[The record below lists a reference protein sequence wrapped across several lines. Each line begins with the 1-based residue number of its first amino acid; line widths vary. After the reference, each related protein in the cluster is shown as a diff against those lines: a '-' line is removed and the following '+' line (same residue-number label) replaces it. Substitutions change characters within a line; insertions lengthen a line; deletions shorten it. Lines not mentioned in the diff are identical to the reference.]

1 MHQIKDLKY
10 SIGERKLLDGVSWAV
25 QPGKRVALIGPN
37 GAGKTTLFRIVTGE
51 IEAHSGNTLKPKG
64 FRIGYLPQEEIVV
77 SGDTVLQT
85 VLDGQK
91 EILKLE
97 KKIEELHT
105 ALDCSSPEN
114 EKLLD
119 QLGSAEQRFE
129 ALGGYRLETE
139 SKTILSGLGFSE
151 KDFSNHLSNLSGG
164 WRMRAYL
171 ARLLIQKPDMLL
183 LDEPTNHLD
192 LPALEWLEQ
201 YLLQYSGS
209 VVVVS
214 HDRFFIDRLV
224 RGIYELDRGQMV
236 FYSGNYHA
244 YEKQKR
250 QREELLRKKWEELRE
265 EKKRQERFIERFRYK
280 NTKASQV
287 QSRIKHLEKMESF
300 EIPPPPRHLDFNI
313 AVEIHSYK
321 DVLKITDMFFR
332 YTETDTETETEEEWV
347 LEDLNFHVSRGE
359 KVALVGV
366 NGAGK
371 TTLTKLITGQALPQ
385 KGRADLGKRVQIG
398 YYAQHRISDLDLES
412 TVYDEVLKTAA
423 DKHIPRIREVL
434 GVFLMSGDDVTKK
447 IKVLSGGEKA
457 RVSLAKILLS
467 PVNFLIMDEP
477 TNHLD
482 MLSVEALESALDKY
496 KGTLLMI
503 SHDRYFLDKLV
514 HRVAEVKDRHIE
526 EYTGNY
532 SYYLEKRNMKAET
545 HSQTTGITRSMTSHK
560 TKEQKRAEAES
571 RQAVSKRRN
580 LLQKEVDSLELKINI
595 LEANK
600 IKMEQRLSEPETYKD
615 SSSSVT
621 LQKDYGTVKKELEKL
636 YKNWESAR
644 LELEDLLNQLP

>member
-1 MHQIKDLKY
+1 MYQIKNLNY
-10 SIGERKLLDGVSWAV
+10 SIGERKLLNGVSWAV
-25 QPGKRVALIGPN
+25 QPGQRVALIGPN
-37 GAGKTTLFRIVTGE
+37 GAGKTTLFRIITGE
-51 IEAHSGNTLKPKG
+51 IEAHSGTALKPKG

-77 SGDTVLQT
+77 LGDTVLQT

-91 EILKLE
+91 EISLLE
-97 KKIEELHT
+97 KKIGELHS
-105 ALDCSSPEN
+105 ALDNSSLKE

-119 QLGSAEQRFE
+119 QLGIAEHRFE
-129 ALGGYRLETE
+129 ALGGYHLETE
-139 SKTILSGLGFSE
+139 AKTVLSGLGFSE
-151 KDFSNHLSNLSGG
+151 KDFSQDLSALSGG

-171 ARLLIQKPDMLL
+171 ARLLIQNPDMLL

-201 YLLQYSGS
+201 YLLQFSGS
-209 VVVVS
+209 VVAVS

-224 RGIYELDRGQMV
+224 RGIYELDRGHLV
-236 FYSGNYHA
+236 YYSGNYHA
-244 YEKQKR
+244 YEKQKK

-287 QSRIKHLEKMESF
+287 QSRIKHLEKMESI
-300 EIPPPPRHLDFNI
+300 EVPPPPRQLDFNI
-313 AVEIHSYK
+313 AVETHSYK
-321 DVLKITDMFFR
+321 DVVKITDVFFR
-332 YTETDTETETEEEWV
+332 YTEEEWV
-347 LEDLNFHVSRGE
+347 LEDLNFFVSRGE

-366 NGAGK
+366 NGTGK
-371 TTLTKLITGQALPQ
+371 TTLTKLITGQILPQ
-385 KGRADLGKRVQIG
+385 KGRVDLGKRTQVG

-482 MLSVEALESALDKY
+482 MPSVEALESALDKY

-514 HRVAEVKDRHIE
+514 HRVAEVKDRHLE
-526 EYTGNY
+526 EYSGNY
-532 SYYLEKRNMKAET
+532 SYYLEKRNIDPANNAET
-545 HSQTTGITRSMTSHK
+545 VDLPPLKTASHK
-560 TKEQKRAEAES
+560 TKEQKRAEAEA

-580 LLQKEVDSLELKINI
+580 VLQKEADFLEQKINT
-595 LEANK
+595 LEAEK
-600 IKMEQRLSEPETYKD
+600 IEMEQKLARPETYKD
-615 SSSSVT
+615 SSSSVA
-621 LQKDYGTVKKELEKL
+621 LQKNYASVKKDLEK
-636 YKNWESAR
+636 YYSDWESTR
-644 LELEDLLNQLP
+644 LELENLLNRLP

>member
-1 MHQIKDLKY
+1 MHQIKDLNY
-10 SIGERKLLDGVSWAV
+10 SIGERKLLDGVNWAV
-25 QPGKRVALIGPN
+25 QPGQRVALIGPN
-37 GAGKTTLFRIVTGE
+37 GAGKTTLFRIVTEE
-51 IEAHSGNTLKPKG
+51 IEAHSGTILKPKS
-64 FRIGYLPQEEIVV
+64 FHIAYLPQEEIVV
-77 SGDTVLQT
+77 YGDTVLQT

-91 EILKLE
+91 EISNLE
-97 KKIEELHT
+97 KRIKELH
-105 ALDCSSPEN
+105 AVLDSSLV
-114 EKLLD
+114 EKEKFLD
-119 QLGSAEQRFE
+119 QLGTAEHRFE
-129 ALGGYRLETE
+129 ALGGYRLETDA
-139 SKTILSGLGFSE
+139 KTVLSGLGFME
-151 KDFSNHLSNLSGG
+151 KDFTQHLSNLSGG

-201 YLLQYSGS
+201 YLLVFSGS

-224 RGIYELDRGQMV
+224 RGIYELDRGELV
-236 FYSGNYHA
+236 FYSGNYHDF
-244 YEKQKR
+244 EKQKR

-287 QSRIKHLEKMESF
+287 QSRIKHLEKMESI
-300 EIPPPPRHLDFNI
+300 EVPPPRRQLDFGI

-321 DVLKITDMFFR
+321 DVLKIEDMFFR
-332 YTETDTETETEEEWV
+332 YEKEWV
-347 LEDLNFHVSRGE
+347 LEGLNFHVSRGE

-371 TTLTKLITGQALPQ
+371 TTLTKLITGQISPQ
-385 KGRADLGKRVQIG
+385 KGRVDLGKRTQIG
-398 YYAQHRISDLDLES
+398 YYAQHRISDLNLES

-434 GVFLMSGDDVTKK
+434 GVFLMSGEDVTKK

-482 MLSVEALESALDKY
+482 MPSVEALESALYKY

-514 HRVAEVKDRHIE
+514 HRVAEVKGKKLE

-532 SYYLEKRNMKAET
+532 SYYLEKRNIESESLIQAKNI
-545 HSQTTGITRSMTSHK
+545 TTPKLVSRK
-560 TKEQKRAEAES
+560 TKEQKRAEAEA

-580 LLQKEVDSLELKINI
+580 RLQIEIDSLEFKINT
-595 LEANK
+595 LEAK
-600 IKMEQRLSEPETYKD
+600 KVEMEQSLAKPETYKD
-615 SSSSVT
+615 SSSSVA
-621 LQKDYGTVKKELEKL
+621 LQKDYASVKKELEKS
-636 YKNWESAR
+636 YKNWESFK
-644 LELEDLLNQLP
+644 LELENLLDQLP

>member
-1 MHQIKDLKY
+1 MHQIKDLSY
-10 SIGERKLLDGVSWAV
+10 SIGERKLLDRVSWAV
-25 QPGKRVALIGPN
+25 QPGQRVALIGPN

-51 IEAHSGNTLKPKG
+51 IEAHSGTTLKSRG

-77 SGDTVLQT
+77 RGETMLQT

-91 EILKLE
+91 EISSLE
-97 KKIEELHT
+97 KKIVELHS
-105 ALDCSSPEN
+105 ALGDSSKEN
-114 EKLLD
+114 DKLLD
-119 QLGSAEQRFE
+119 QLGTAEHRFE
-129 ALGGYRLETE
+129 ALGGYRVETE
-139 SKTILSGLGFSE
+139 AKTVLSGLGFSE
-151 KDFSNHLSNLSGG
+151 KDFSSPLSNFSGG
-164 WRMRAYL
+164 WKMRAYL

-201 YLLQYSGS
+201 FLLQFSGG

-224 RGIYELDRGQMV
+224 RGIYELDRGQLV
-236 FYSGNYHA
+236 YYSGNYHG

-265 EKKRQERFIERFRYK
+265 EKKRQERFIERFRSK

-287 QSRIKHLEKMESF
+287 QSRIKHLEKMETI
-300 EIPPPPRHLDFNI
+300 EILPPPRQMDFNI
-313 AVEIHSYK
+313 AVEIHSYN
-321 DVLKITDMFFR
+321 DVLKIEDMFFR
-332 YTETDTETETEEEWV
+332 YKEEWV
-347 LEDLNFHVSRGE
+347 LEGLNFHVSRGE

-371 TTLTKLITGQALPQ
+371 TTLTKLITGQIFPQ
-385 KGRADLGKRVQIG
+385 KGCVDLGKRTQIG

-482 MLSVEALESALDKY
+482 MPSVEALESALDKY

-514 HRVAEVKDRHIE
+514 HRVVEVKDRHLE

-532 SYYLEKRNMKAET
+532 SYYLEKRNIDSENRTQAKE
-545 HSQTTGITRSMTSHK
+545 SPSRQISGRK
-560 TKEQKRAEAES
+560 TKDQKRAEAES
-571 RQAVSKRRN
+571 RQAVSKKRN
-580 LLQKEVDSLELKINI
+580 RLQKEVDSLERKINT
-595 LEANK
+595 LEAKK
-600 IKMEQRLSEPETYKD
+600 IEMEKSLVKPETYKD
-615 SSSSVT
+615 SSSSVA
-621 LQKDYGTVKKELEKL
+621 LQKDYASVKKELEKS
-636 YKNWESAR
+636 YKNWESFK
-644 LELEDLLNQLP
+644 LELEDLLNQL

>member
-1 MHQIKDLKY
+1 MHQIKDLSY
-10 SIGERKLLDGVSWAV
+10 SIGERKLLDRVSWAV
-25 QPGKRVALIGPN
+25 QPGQRVALIGPN

-51 IEAHSGNTLKPKG
+51 IEAHSGTTLKPKG

-77 SGDTVLQT
+77 QGETMLQT

-91 EILKLE
+91 EISSLE
-97 KKIEELHT
+97 KKIEELHS
-105 ALDCSSPEN
+105 ALGNSAKEN
-114 EKLLD
+114 DKLLD
-119 QLGSAEQRFE
+119 QLGTAEHRFE
-129 ALGGYRLETE
+129 ALGGYRVETE
-139 SKTILSGLGFSE
+139 AKTVLSGLGFSE
-151 KDFSNHLSNLSGG
+151 KDFSSPLSNFSGG
-164 WRMRAYL
+164 WKMRAYL

-201 YLLQYSGS
+201 FLLQFSGG

-224 RGIYELDRGQMV
+224 RGIYELDRGQLV
-236 FYSGNYHA
+236 YYSGNYHD

-287 QSRIKHLEKMESF
+287 QSRIKHLEKMESI
-300 EIPPPPRHLDFNI
+300 EIQPPPRQMDFNI
-313 AVEIHSYK
+313 AVEIHSYN
-321 DVLKITDMFFR
+321 DVLKIEDMFFR
-332 YTETDTETETEEEWV
+332 YKEEWV
-347 LEDLNFHVSRGE
+347 LEGLNFHVSRGE

-371 TTLTKLITGQALPQ
+371 TTLTKLITGQIFPQ
-385 KGRADLGKRVQIG
+385 KGCVDLGKRTQIG

-482 MLSVEALESALDKY
+482 MPSVEALESALDKY

-514 HRVAEVKDRHIE
+514 HRVAEVKDRQLE

-532 SYYLEKRNMKAET
+532 SYYLEKRNIESENRTQAKET
-545 HSQTTGITRSMTSHK
+545 LPQKISGRK
-560 TKEQKRAEAES
+560 TKDQKRAEAES
-571 RQAVSKRRN
+571 RQAVSKKRN
-580 LLQKEVDSLELKINI
+580 RLQREVDSLERKINT
-595 LEANK
+595 LEAKKNE
-600 IKMEQRLSEPETYKD
+600 MEKSLAKPETYKD
-615 SSSSVT
+615 SSSSVA
-621 LQKDYGTVKKELEKL
+621 LQKGYVSVKKELEKS
-636 YKNWESAR
+636 YKNWESFK
-644 LELEDLLNQLP
+644 LELEDLLDQL

>member
-1 MHQIKDLKY
+1 MHQIKDLNY
-10 SIGERKLLDGVSWAV
+10 SIGERKLLNGVSWAV
-25 QPGKRVALIGPN
+25 QPGQRVALIGPN

-51 IEAHSGNTLKPKG
+51 IEAHSGTTLKPKG

-77 SGDTVLQT
+77 LGDTVLQT

-91 EILKLE
+91 EILNLE
-97 KKIEELHT
+97 KKIKELHT
-105 ALDCSSPEN
+105 ALDSSSQEN
-114 EKLLD
+114 GKLLE
-119 QLGSAEQRFE
+119 QLGTAEHRFE

-151 KDFSNHLSNLSGG
+151 KDFSNRLSNLSGG

-192 LPALEWLEQ
+192 LPALEWLEL

-224 RGIYELDRGQMV
+224 RGIYELDRGQMI

-244 YEKQKR
+244 YEKQKK

-287 QSRIKHLEKMESF
+287 QSRIKHLEKMESI
-300 EIPPPPRHLDFNI
+300 EIPPLPRQLDFNI
-313 AVEIHSYK
+313 SVEMHSYK
-321 DVLKITDMFFR
+321 DVVKITDMFFR
-332 YTETDTETETEEEWV
+332 YTQGEEEWV

-371 TTLTKLITGQALPQ
+371 TTLTKLITGQVFPQ
-385 KGRADLGKRVQIG
+385 KGRVDLGKRTQIG

-482 MLSVEALESALDKY
+482 MPSVEALESALDKY

-514 HRVAEVKDRHIE
+514 HRVAEVKDRHLE

-532 SYYLEKRNMKAET
+532 SYYLEKRNMEPESN
-545 HSQTTGITRSMTSHK
+545 SQTTDITTPKTMSRK

-580 LLQKEVDSLELKINI
+580 LLQKEVDSLELKINT
-595 LEANK
+595 LETKK
-600 IKMEQRLSEPETYKD
+600 IEIEKCLSEPETYKD
-615 SSSSVT
+615 SSSSVAIQMEYV
-621 LQKDYGTVKKELEKL
+621 LVKKELEKF
-636 YKNWESAR
+636 YENWESAR

>member
-1 MHQIKDLKY
+1 MHQIKDLSY
-10 SIGERKLLDGVSWAV
+10 SIGERKLLDRVSWAV
-25 QPGKRVALIGPN
+25 QPGQRVALIGPN

-51 IEAHSGNTLKPKG
+51 IEAHSGTTLKPRG

-77 SGDTVLQT
+77 RGETMLQT

-91 EILKLE
+91 EISSLE
-97 KKIEELHT
+97 KKIEELHS
-105 ALDCSSPEN
+105 ALGDSSKEN
-114 EKLLD
+114 DKLLD
-119 QLGSAEQRFE
+119 QLGTAEHRYE
-129 ALGGYRLETE
+129 ALGGYRVETE
-139 SKTILSGLGFSE
+139 AKTVLSGLGFSE
-151 KDFSNHLSNLSGG
+151 KDFSSPLSNFSGG
-164 WRMRAYL
+164 WKMRAYL

-201 YLLQYSGS
+201 FLLQFSGG

-224 RGIYELDRGQMV
+224 RGIYELDRGQLV
-236 FYSGNYHA
+236 YYSGNYHD

-250 QREELLRKKWEELRE
+250 QREEILRKKWEELRE
-265 EKKRQERFIERFRYK
+265 EKKRQERFIERFRSK

-287 QSRIKHLEKMESF
+287 QSRIKHLEKMESI
-300 EIPPPPRHLDFNI
+300 EILPPQRQMDFNI
-313 AVEIHSYK
+313 AVEIHSYN
-321 DVLKITDMFFR
+321 DVLKIEDMFFR
-332 YTETDTETETEEEWV
+332 YKEEWV
-347 LEDLNFHVSRGE
+347 LEGLNFHVSRGE

-371 TTLTKLITGQALPQ
+371 TTLTKLITGQIFPQ
-385 KGRADLGKRVQIG
+385 KGCVDLGKRTQIG

-482 MLSVEALESALDKY
+482 MPSVEALESALDKY

-514 HRVAEVKDRHIE
+514 HRVAEVKDKHLE

-532 SYYLEKRNMKAET
+532 SYYLEKRNIESENRTQAKE
-545 HSQTTGITRSMTSHK
+545 SPSRQISGRK
-560 TKEQKRAEAES
+560 TKDQKKAEAES
-571 RQAVSKRRN
+571 RQAVSKKRN
-580 LLQKEVDSLELKINI
+580 RLQREVDSLERKINT
-595 LEANK
+595 LEAKK
-600 IKMEQRLSEPETYKD
+600 IEMEKSLVKPETYKD
-615 SSSSVT
+615 SSYSVA
-621 LQKDYGTVKKELEKL
+621 LQKDYASVKKELEKS
-636 YKNWESAR
+636 YKNWESFK
-644 LELEDLLNQLP
+644 LELEDLLNQL

>member
-1 MHQIKDLKY
+1 LLEYIAMHQIKDLNY
-10 SIGERKLLDGVSWAV
+10 SIGERKLLDGVSWSV
-25 QPGKRVALIGPN
+25 HSGQRVALIGPN

-51 IEAHSGNTLKPKG
+51 IEAHSGKMLKPKG

-77 SGDTVLQT
+77 SGETVLQT
-85 VLDGQK
+85 VLEGQK
-91 EILKLE
+91 EILNLE
-97 KKIEELHT
+97 KKIRELHT
-105 ALDCSSPEN
+105 ALDSSSL
-114 EKLLD
+114 EKDKFLE
-119 QLGSAEQRFE
+119 QLGTAEHRFE

-139 SKTILSGLGFSE
+139 AKTILSGLGFSE
-151 KDFSNHLSNLSGG
+151 KDFSNHISNLSGG

-201 YLLQYSGS
+201 YLLQFSGS

-214 HDRFFIDRLV
+214 HDRFFIDQLV
-224 RGIYELDRGQMV
+224 RGIYELDRGKLV
-236 FYSGNYHA
+236 YYSGNYHN

-287 QSRIKHLEKMESF
+287 QSRIKHLEKMESI

-313 AVEIHSYK
+313 AVETHSYK
-321 DVLKITDMFFR
+321 DVLKVSGMFFR
-332 YTETDTETETEEEWV
+332 YKEEWV
-347 LEDLNFHVSRGE
+347 LEDLNFHISRGE

-371 TTLTKLITGQALPQ
+371 TTLTKLITGQVLPQ
-385 KGRADLGKRVQIG
+385 KGRVDLGKRTQIG

-423 DKHIPRIREVL
+423 DKHIPHIREVL

-482 MLSVEALESALDKY
+482 MPSVEALESALDKY

-514 HRVAEVKDRHIE
+514 HRVAEVKEKNLE

-532 SYYLEKRNMKAET
+532 SYYLEKRNGET
-545 HSQTTGITRSMTSHK
+545 EVKKRTENIVIPKVPSRK
-560 TKEQKRAEAES
+560 TKEQKRTEAES

-580 LLQKEVDSLELKINI
+580 QLQKNVDSLELKINS
-595 LEANK
+595 LEAGK
-600 IKMEQRLSEPETYKD
+600 IEMEQKLAKPETYKN
-615 SSSSVT
+615 SALAVT
-621 LQKDYGTVKKELEKL
+621 LQKDYASAKKELEKL
-636 YKNWESAR
+636 YENWESAR
-644 LELEDLLNQLP
+644 HELENLLNQLP

>member
-1 MHQIKDLKY
+1 MHQIKNLNY

-25 QPGKRVALIGPN
+25 QPGQRVALIGPN
-37 GAGKTTLFRIVTGE
+37 GAGKTTLFRIITDE
-51 IEAHSGNTLKPKG
+51 IEAHSGTMLKPKG

-77 SGDTVLQT
+77 QGDILLQT
-85 VLDGQK
+85 VLEGQK
-91 EILKLE
+91 EILNLE
-97 KKIEELHT
+97 KKIKELHA
-105 ALDCSSPEN
+105 ALNSSSL
-114 EKLLD
+114 EKEILLD
-119 QLGSAEQRFE
+119 QLGTAEHRFE

-139 SKTILSGLGFSE
+139 AKTVLSGLGFSE
-151 KDFSNHLSNLSGG
+151 EDFSSLLSNLSGG

-201 YLLQYSGS
+201 YLLQFSGS

-224 RGIYELDRGQMV
+224 RGIYELDRGQLV

-287 QSRIKHLEKMESF
+287 QSRIKHLEKMESI
-300 EIPPPPRHLDFNI
+300 EIPPPPRRLDFNI

-321 DVLKITDMFFR
+321 DVLKIEDMFFR
-332 YTETDTETETEEEWV
+332 YEKDWV
-347 LEDLNFHVSRGE
+347 LEGLDFHVSRGE

-371 TTLTKLITGQALPQ
+371 TTLTKLITGQIFPQ
-385 KGRADLGKRVQIG
+385 KGRVDLGKRTQIG
-398 YYAQHRISDLDLES
+398 YYAQHRIADLDLES

-423 DKHIPRIREVL
+423 DKHILRIREVL

-482 MLSVEALESALDKY
+482 MPSVEALESALDKY

-514 HRVAEVKDRHIE
+514 HRVAEVKDRHLE

-532 SYYLEKRNMKAET
+532 SYYLEKRNIKSERKM
-545 HSQTTGITRSMTSHK
+545 QTENIAIPKIVSRK
-560 TKEQKRAEAES
+560 TKEQKRTEAES

-580 LLQKEVDSLELKINI
+580 RLQKEVDSLELKINT
-595 LEANK
+595 LEAKK
-600 IKMEQRLSEPETYKD
+600 IEMEQSLAKPETYKD
-615 SSSSVT
+615 SASSVA
-621 LQKDYGTVKKELEKL
+621 LQKEYASIKKELKKL
-636 YKNWESAR
+636 YENWESAR
-644 LELEDLLNQLP
+644 LELEDLLDQLP

>member
-1 MHQIKDLKY
+1 MFQIKDLNY
-10 SIGERKLLDGVSWAV
+10 SIGERKLLNEVSWAV
-25 QPGKRVALIGPN
+25 KPGQRVALIGPN
-37 GAGKTTLFRIVTGE
+37 GAGKTTLFRIITGE
-51 IEAHSGNTLKPKG
+51 IEAHSGTMLKPKG
-64 FRIGYLPQEEIVV
+64 FCIGYLPQEEIVV
-77 SGDTVLQT
+77 IGDTVLRT
-85 VLDGQK
+85 VLEGQK

-97 KKIEELHT
+97 KKIDELHI
-105 ALDCSSPEN
+105 ALDSSLPEK

-119 QLGSAEQRFE
+119 QLGTAEHRFE

-139 SKTILSGLGFSE
+139 AKTILSGLGFSE
-151 KDFSNHLSNLSGG
+151 KDFSSQISNLSGG

-201 YLLQYSGS
+201 YLLQFSGS
-209 VVVVS
+209 VVIVS
-214 HDRFFIDRLV
+214 HDRFFIDQLV
-224 RGIYELDRGQMV
+224 RGIYELDRGRLV
-236 FYSGNYHA
+236 YYSGNYHA
-244 YEKQKR
+244 YEKQKK

-265 EKKRQERFIERFRYK
+265 ERKRQERFIERFRYK

-287 QSRIKHLEKMESF
+287 QSRIKHLEKLESV
-300 EIPPPPRHLDFNI
+300 EVLPLPRRLDFNI
-313 AVEIHSYK
+313 SVEIHSYK
-321 DVLKITDMFFR
+321 DVLRITDMYFQ
-332 YTETDTETETEEEWV
+332 YTKGEENWV
-347 LEDLNFHVSRGE
+347 LEDLNFFVSRGE
-359 KVALVGV
+359 RVALVGV

-371 TTLTKLITGQALPQ
+371 TTLTKLITGQILPQ
-385 KGRADLGKRVQIG
+385 KGCVELGKRAQIG

-412 TVYDEVLKTAA
+412 TVYEEVLKTAA

-434 GVFLMSGDDVTKK
+434 GVFLMSGDDVKKK

-482 MLSVEALESALDKY
+482 MSSVEALESALDKY

-514 HRVAEVKDRHIE
+514 HRVAEVKDGHLE
-526 EYTGNY
+526 EFTGNY
-532 SYYLEKRNMKAET
+532 SDYLEKRNSVSEDKK
-545 HSQTTGITRSMTSHK
+545 QTKNITVPKTVSRK

-580 LLQKEVDSLELKINI
+580 LLQKEVDSLEQKIYT
-595 LEANK
+595 LETDK
-600 IKMEQRLSEPETYKD
+600 VKMEKLLSKPETYKD
-615 SSSSVT
+615 SSSLVK
-621 LQKDYGTVKKELEKL
+621 LQKDYAFVKKELEKF
-636 YKNWESAR
+636 YKNWESTR
-644 LELEDLLNQLP
+644 LKLEDLLNQLP

>member
-1 MHQIKDLKY
+1 MFQIKDLNY
-10 SIGERKLLDGVSWAV
+10 SIGERKILDGISWTV
-25 QPGKRVALIGPN
+25 QPGQRVALIGPN
-37 GAGKTTLFRIVTGE
+37 GAGKTTLFRIVTEE
-51 IEAHSGNTLKPKG
+51 IEAHSGTILKPKS
-64 FRIGYLPQEEIVV
+64 FHIAYLPQEEIVV
-77 SGDTVLQT
+77 YGDTVLQT

-91 EILKLE
+91 EISNLE
-97 KKIEELHT
+97 KRIKELH
-105 ALDCSSPEN
+105 AVLDSSLV
-114 EKLLD
+114 EKEKFLD
-119 QLGSAEQRFE
+119 QLGTAEHRFE
-129 ALGGYRLETE
+129 ALGGYRLETDA
-139 SKTILSGLGFSE
+139 KTVLSGLGFME
-151 KDFSNHLSNLSGG
+151 KDFTQHLSNLSGG

-201 YLLQYSGS
+201 YLLVFSGS

-236 FYSGNYHA
+236 FYSGNYHS

-280 NTKASQV
+280 NIKASQV
-287 QSRIKHLEKMESF
+287 QSRIKHLEKMESI
-300 EIPPPPRHLDFNI
+300 EVPPPRRQLDFGI

-321 DVLKITDMFFR
+321 DVLKIEDMFFR
-332 YTETDTETETEEEWV
+332 YTEEWV
-347 LEDLNFHVSRGE
+347 LEGLNFHVSRGE

-371 TTLTKLITGQALPQ
+371 TTLTKLITGQISPQ
-385 KGRADLGKRVQIG
+385 KGRVDLGKRTQIG
-398 YYAQHRISDLDLES
+398 YYTQHRISDLNLES

-482 MLSVEALESALDKY
+482 MPSVEALESALYKY

-514 HRVAEVKDRHIE
+514 HRVAEVKGKKLK

-532 SYYLEKRNMKAET
+532 SYYLEKRNIESESLIQAKNI
-545 HSQTTGITRSMTSHK
+545 TTPKLVSRK
-560 TKEQKRAEAES
+560 TKEQKRVEAEA

-580 LLQKEVDSLELKINI
+580 RLQIEIDSLEFKINT
-595 LEANK
+595 LEAK
-600 IKMEQRLSEPETYKD
+600 KVEMEQSLAKPETYKD
-615 SSSSVT
+615 SSSSVA
-621 LQKDYGTVKKELEKL
+621 LQKDYASVKKELEKS
-636 YKNWESAR
+636 YKNWESFK
-644 LELEDLLNQLP
+644 LELENLLDQLP

>member
-1 MHQIKDLKY
+1 MHQIKDLNY
-10 SIGERKLLDGVSWAV
+10 SVGERKLLDGVSWAV
-25 QPGKRVALIGPN
+25 HPGQSVALIGPN
-37 GAGKTTLFRIVTGE
+37 GAGKTTLFRIITGE
-51 IEAHSGNTLKPKG
+51 IEAHSGTILKPKG

-77 SGDTVLQT
+77 HGDTVLQT

-91 EILKLE
+91 EISNLE
-97 KKIEELHT
+97 KKIKELHA
-105 ALDCSSPEN
+105 ALDSSSVEK

-119 QLGSAEQRFE
+119 QLGTAEHRFE

-139 SKTILSGLGFSE
+139 AKTVLSGLGFSE

-201 YLLQYSGS
+201 YLLLFSGG

-224 RGIYELDRGQMV
+224 RGIYELDRGRLV

-287 QSRIKHLEKMESF
+287 QSRIKHLEKMESV
-300 EIPPPPRHLDFNI
+300 EIPSPLRRLDFNI
-313 AVEIHSYK
+313 AVEIHSYN
-321 DVLKITDMFFR
+321 DVLKIEDMFFR
-332 YTETDTETETEEEWV
+332 YTEEEWV
-347 LEDLNFHVSRGE
+347 LEGLNFHVSRGE

-371 TTLTKLITGQALPQ
+371 TTLTKLITGQILPQ
-385 KGRADLGKRVQIG
+385 KGRVVLGKRTQIG
-398 YYAQHRISDLDLES
+398 YYAQHRISALDLES

-482 MLSVEALESALDKY
+482 MPSVEALESALAKY

-514 HRVAEVKDRHIE
+514 HRVAEVKGRYLE

-532 SYYLEKRNMKAET
+532 SYYLEKRNIESE
-545 HSQTTGITRSMTSHK
+545 SQTQAKNSALQQISGRK
-560 TKEQKRAEAES
+560 TKDQKRIEAEA

-580 LLQKEVDSLELKINI
+580 RLQIEVDSLELKINT
-595 LEANK
+595 LEAKKNE
-600 IKMEQRLSEPETYKD
+600 MEQRLAKPETYKD
-615 SSSSVT
+615 SSSSVA
-621 LQKDYGTVKKELEKL
+621 LQKDYVSVKKDLEKS
-636 YKNWESAR
+636 YKNWESFK
-644 LELEDLLNQLP
+644 LELETLLDQLP

>member
-1 MHQIKDLKY
+1 MHQIKDLSY
-10 SIGERKLLDGVSWAV
+10 SIGERKLLDRVSWAI
-25 QPGKRVALIGPN
+25 QPGQRVALIGPN

-51 IEAHSGNTLKPKG
+51 IEAHSGTTLKPRG

-77 SGDTVLQT
+77 RGETMLQT

-91 EILKLE
+91 EISSLE
-97 KKIEELHT
+97 KKIVELHS
-105 ALDCSSPEN
+105 ALGDSSKEN
-114 EKLLD
+114 DKLLD
-119 QLGSAEQRFE
+119 QLGTAEHRFE
-129 ALGGYRLETE
+129 ALGGYRVETE
-139 SKTILSGLGFSE
+139 AKTVLSGLGFSE
-151 KDFSNHLSNLSGG
+151 KDFSSPLSNFSGG
-164 WRMRAYL
+164 WKMRAYL

-201 YLLQYSGS
+201 FLLQFSGG
-209 VVVVS
+209 VVVIS

-224 RGIYELDRGQMV
+224 RGIYELDRGQLV
-236 FYSGNYHA
+236 YYSGNYHG

-265 EKKRQERFIERFRYK
+265 EKKRQERFIERFRSK

-287 QSRIKHLEKMESF
+287 QSRIKHLEKMETI
-300 EIPPPPRHLDFNI
+300 EILPPPRQMDFNI
-313 AVEIHSYK
+313 AVEIHSYN
-321 DVLKITDMFFR
+321 DVLKIEDMFFR
-332 YTETDTETETEEEWV
+332 YKEEWV
-347 LEDLNFHVSRGE
+347 LEGLNFHVSRGE

-371 TTLTKLITGQALPQ
+371 TTLTKLITGQIFPQ
-385 KGRADLGKRVQIG
+385 KGCVDLGKRTQIG

-482 MLSVEALESALDKY
+482 MPSVEALESALDKY

-514 HRVAEVKDRHIE
+514 HRVAEVKDRHLE

-532 SYYLEKRNMKAET
+532 SYYLEKRNIDSENRTQAKE
-545 HSQTTGITRSMTSHK
+545 SPSRQISGRK
-560 TKEQKRAEAES
+560 TKDQKRAEAES
-571 RQAVSKRRN
+571 RQAVSKKRN
-580 LLQKEVDSLELKINI
+580 RLQKEVDSLERKINT
-595 LEANK
+595 LEAKK
-600 IKMEQRLSEPETYKD
+600 IEMEKSLVKPETYKD
-615 SSSSVT
+615 SSSSVA
-621 LQKDYGTVKKELEKL
+621 LQKDYASVKKELEKS
-636 YKNWESAR
+636 YKNWESFK
-644 LELEDLLNQLP
+644 LELEDLLNQL

>member
-1 MHQIKDLKY
+1 MHQIKDLSY

-25 QPGKRVALIGPN
+25 QPGQRVALIGPN

-51 IEAHSGNTLKPKG
+51 IEAHSGKTLKPKG

-77 SGDTVLQT
+77 QGDTVLQT
-85 VLDGQK
+85 VLDGKK
-91 EILKLE
+91 EISNLE
-97 KKIEELHT
+97 KIIGKLHV
-105 ALDCSSPEN
+105 ALDSSSVEK

-119 QLGSAEQRFE
+119 QLGTAEHRFE

-139 SKTILSGLGFSE
+139 AKTVLSGLGFSE

-201 YLLQYSGS
+201 YLLLFSGC

-224 RGIYELDRGQMV
+224 RGIYELDRGQLV

-244 YEKQKR
+244 YEKQKS

-287 QSRIKHLEKMESF
+287 QSRIKHLKKMESI
-300 EIPPPPRHLDFNI
+300 EIPPPSRRLDFNI
-313 AVEIHSYK
+313 AVEIHSYN
-321 DVLKITDMFFR
+321 DVLKIEDMFFR
-332 YTETDTETETEEEWV
+332 YTEDWV
-347 LEDLNFHVSRGE
+347 LEGLNFHLSRGE

-371 TTLTKLITGQALPQ
+371 TTLTKLITGQILPQ
-385 KGRADLGKRVQIG
+385 KGRVVLGKRTQIG
-398 YYAQHRISDLDLES
+398 YYAQHRISALDLES
-412 TVYDEVLKTAA
+412 AVYDEVLKTAA

-482 MLSVEALESALDKY
+482 LPSVEALESALNNY

-514 HRVAEVKDRHIE
+514 HRVAEVKGRYIE

-532 SYYLEKRNMKAET
+532 SYYLEKRNFESE
-545 HSQTTGITRSMTSHK
+545 SQTQAKNIAPPQISGRK
-560 TKEQKRAEAES
+560 TKDQKRTEAEA

-580 LLQKEVDSLELKINI
+580 KLQTEVDSLELKINT
-595 LEANK
+595 LEAK
-600 IKMEQRLSEPETYKD
+600 KSEMEQRLAKPETYKD

-621 LQKDYGTVKKELEKL
+621 LQKDYASVKKELGKS
-636 YKNWESAR
+636 YKNWESFK
-644 LELEDLLNQLP
+644 LELENLLDQLP

>member
-1 MHQIKDLKY
+1 MHQIKDLSY
-10 SIGERKLLDGVSWAV
+10 SIGERKLLDRVSWAV
-25 QPGKRVALIGPN
+25 QPGQRVALIGPN

-51 IEAHSGNTLKPKG
+51 IEAHSGTTLKPKG

-77 SGDTVLQT
+77 QGETMLQT

-91 EILKLE
+91 EISSLE
-97 KKIEELHT
+97 KKIEELHS
-105 ALDCSSPEN
+105 ALGNSAKEN
-114 EKLLD
+114 DKLLD
-119 QLGSAEQRFE
+119 QLGTAEHRFE
-129 ALGGYRLETE
+129 ALGGYRVETE
-139 SKTILSGLGFSE
+139 AKTVLSGLGFSE
-151 KDFSNHLSNLSGG
+151 KDFSSPLSNFSGG
-164 WRMRAYL
+164 WKMRAYL

-201 YLLQYSGS
+201 FLLQFSGG

-214 HDRFFIDRLV
+214 HDRFFIDSLV
-224 RGIYELDRGQMV
+224 RGIYELDRGQLV
-236 FYSGNYHA
+236 YYSGNYHD

-287 QSRIKHLEKMESF
+287 QSRIKHLEKMESI
-300 EIPPPPRHLDFNI
+300 EIQPPPRQMDFNI
-313 AVEIHSYK
+313 AVEIHSYN
-321 DVLKITDMFFR
+321 DVLKIEDMFFR
-332 YTETDTETETEEEWV
+332 YKEEWV
-347 LEDLNFHVSRGE
+347 LEGLNFHVSRGE

-371 TTLTKLITGQALPQ
+371 TTLTKLITGQIFPQ
-385 KGRADLGKRVQIG
+385 KGCVDLGKRTQIG

-482 MLSVEALESALDKY
+482 MPSVEALESALDKY

-514 HRVAEVKDRHIE
+514 HRVAEVKDRHLE

-532 SYYLEKRNMKAET
+532 SYYLEKRNIESENRTQAKET
-545 HSQTTGITRSMTSHK
+545 LPQKISGRK
-560 TKEQKRAEAES
+560 TKDQKRAEAES
-571 RQAVSKRRN
+571 RQAVSKKRN
-580 LLQKEVDSLELKINI
+580 RLQREVDSLERKINT
-595 LEANK
+595 LEAKKNE
-600 IKMEQRLSEPETYKD
+600 MEKSLAKPETYKD
-615 SSSSVT
+615 SSSSVA
-621 LQKDYGTVKKELEKL
+621 LQKGYVSVKKELEKS
-636 YKNWESAR
+636 YKNWESFK
-644 LELEDLLNQLP
+644 LELEDLLDQL

>member
-1 MHQIKDLKY
+1 MHQIKDLSY
-10 SIGERKLLDGVSWAV
+10 SIGERKLLDRVSWAV
-25 QPGKRVALIGPN
+25 QPGQRVALIGPN

-51 IEAHSGNTLKPKG
+51 IEAHSGTTLKPKG

-77 SGDTVLQT
+77 QGETMLQT

-91 EILKLE
+91 EISSLE
-97 KKIEELHT
+97 KKIEELHS
-105 ALDCSSPEN
+105 ALGNSAKEN
-114 EKLLD
+114 DKLLD
-119 QLGSAEQRFE
+119 QLGTAEHRFE
-129 ALGGYRLETE
+129 ALGGYRVETE
-139 SKTILSGLGFSE
+139 AKTVLSGLGFSE
-151 KDFSNHLSNLSGG
+151 KDFSSPLSNFSGG
-164 WRMRAYL
+164 WKMRAYL

-201 YLLQYSGS
+201 FLLQFSGG

-224 RGIYELDRGQMV
+224 RGIYELDRGQLV
-236 FYSGNYHA
+236 YYSGNYHD

-287 QSRIKHLEKMESF
+287 QSRIKHLEKMESI
-300 EIPPPPRHLDFNI
+300 EIQPPPRQMDFNI
-313 AVEIHSYK
+313 AVEIHSYN
-321 DVLKITDMFFR
+321 DVLKIEDMFFR
-332 YTETDTETETEEEWV
+332 YKEEWV
-347 LEDLNFHVSRGE
+347 LEGLNFHVSRGE

-371 TTLTKLITGQALPQ
+371 TTLTKLITGQIFPQ
-385 KGRADLGKRVQIG
+385 KGCVDLGKRTQIG

-482 MLSVEALESALDKY
+482 MPSVEALESALDKY

-514 HRVAEVKDRHIE
+514 HRVAEVKDRQLE

-532 SYYLEKRNMKAET
+532 SYYLEKRNIESENRTQAKET
-545 HSQTTGITRSMTSHK
+545 LPQKISGRK
-560 TKEQKRAEAES
+560 TKDQKRAEAES
-571 RQAVSKRRN
+571 RQAVSKKRN
-580 LLQKEVDSLELKINI
+580 RLQREVDSLERKINT
-595 LEANK
+595 LEAKKNEMEK
-600 IKMEQRLSEPETYKD
+600 ILAKPETYKD
-615 SSSSVT
+615 SSSSVA
-621 LQKDYGTVKKELEKL
+621 LQKGYVSVKKELEKS
-636 YKNWESAR
+636 YKNWESFK
-644 LELEDLLNQLP
+644 LELEDLLDQL

>member
-1 MHQIKDLKY
+1 MHQIKDLSY
-10 SIGERKLLDGVSWAV
+10 SIGERKLLDRVSWAV
-25 QPGKRVALIGPN
+25 QPGQRVALIGPN

-51 IEAHSGNTLKPKG
+51 IEAHSGTTLKPKG

-77 SGDTVLQT
+77 QGETMLQT

-91 EILKLE
+91 EISSLE
-97 KKIEELHT
+97 KKIEELHS
-105 ALDCSSPEN
+105 ALGNSAKEN
-114 EKLLD
+114 DKLLD
-119 QLGSAEQRFE
+119 QLGTAEHRFE
-129 ALGGYRLETE
+129 ALGGYRVETE
-139 SKTILSGLGFSE
+139 AKTVLSGLGFSE
-151 KDFSNHLSNLSGG
+151 KDFSSPLSNFSGG
-164 WRMRAYL
+164 WKMRAYL

-201 YLLQYSGS
+201 FLLQFSGG

-224 RGIYELDRGQMV
+224 RGIYELDRGQLV
-236 FYSGNYHA
+236 YYSGNYHD

-287 QSRIKHLEKMESF
+287 QSRIKHLEKMESI
-300 EIPPPPRHLDFNI
+300 EIQPPPRQMDFNI
-313 AVEIHSYK
+313 AVEIHSYN
-321 DVLKITDMFFR
+321 DVLKIEDMFFR
-332 YTETDTETETEEEWV
+332 YKEEWV
-347 LEDLNFHVSRGE
+347 LEGLNFHVSRGE

-371 TTLTKLITGQALPQ
+371 TTLTKLITGQIFPQ
-385 KGRADLGKRVQIG
+385 KGCVDLGKRTQIG

-482 MLSVEALESALDKY
+482 MPSVEALESALDKY

-514 HRVAEVKDRHIE
+514 HRVAEVKDRQLE

-532 SYYLEKRNMKAET
+532 SYYLEKRNIESENRTQAKKT
-545 HSQTTGITRSMTSHK
+545 LPQKISGRK
-560 TKEQKRAEAES
+560 TKDQKRAEAES
-571 RQAVSKRRN
+571 RQAVSKKRN
-580 LLQKEVDSLELKINI
+580 RLQREVDSLERKINT
-595 LEANK
+595 LEAKKNE
-600 IKMEQRLSEPETYKD
+600 MEKSLAKPETYKD
-615 SSSSVT
+615 SSSSVA
-621 LQKDYGTVKKELEKL
+621 LQKGYVSVKKELEKS
-636 YKNWESAR
+636 YKNWESFK
-644 LELEDLLNQLP
+644 LELEDLLDQL

>member
-1 MHQIKDLKY
+1 MHQIKDLSY
-10 SIGERKLLDGVSWAV
+10 SIGERKLLDRVSWAV
-25 QPGKRVALIGPN
+25 QPGQRVALIGPN

-51 IEAHSGNTLKPKG
+51 IEAHSGTTLKPKG

-77 SGDTVLQT
+77 QGETMLQT

-91 EILKLE
+91 EISSLE
-97 KKIEELHT
+97 KKIEELHS
-105 ALDCSSPEN
+105 ALGNSAKEN
-114 EKLLD
+114 DKLLD
-119 QLGSAEQRFE
+119 QLGTAEHRFE
-129 ALGGYRLETE
+129 ALGGYRVETE
-139 SKTILSGLGFSE
+139 AKTVLSGLGFSE
-151 KDFSNHLSNLSGG
+151 KDFSSPLSNFSGG
-164 WRMRAYL
+164 WKMRAYL

-201 YLLQYSGS
+201 FLLQFSGG

-224 RGIYELDRGQMV
+224 RGIYELDRGQLV
-236 FYSGNYHA
+236 YYSGNYHD

-287 QSRIKHLEKMESF
+287 QSRIKHLEKMESI
-300 EIPPPPRHLDFNI
+300 EIQPPPRQMDFNI
-313 AVEIHSYK
+313 AVEIHSYN
-321 DVLKITDMFFR
+321 DVLKIEDMFFR
-332 YTETDTETETEEEWV
+332 YKEEWV
-347 LEDLNFHVSRGE
+347 LEGLNFHVSRGE

-371 TTLTKLITGQALPQ
+371 TTLTKLITGQIFPQ
-385 KGRADLGKRVQIG
+385 KGCVDLGKRTQIG

-482 MLSVEALESALDKY
+482 MPSVEALESALDKY

-514 HRVAEVKDRHIE
+514 HRVAEVKDRQLE

-532 SYYLEKRNMKAET
+532 SYYLEKRNIESENRTQAKKT
-545 HSQTTGITRSMTSHK
+545 LPQKISGRK
-560 TKEQKRAEAES
+560 TKDQKRAEAES
-571 RQAVSKRRN
+571 RQAVSKKRN
-580 LLQKEVDSLELKINI
+580 RLQREVDSLERKINT
-595 LEANK
+595 LEAKKNEMEK
-600 IKMEQRLSEPETYKD
+600 ILAKPETYKD
-615 SSSSVT
+615 SSSSVA
-621 LQKDYGTVKKELEKL
+621 LQKGYVSVKKELEKS
-636 YKNWESAR
+636 YKNWESFK
-644 LELEDLLNQLP
+644 LELEDLLDQL

>member
-1 MHQIKDLKY
+1 MFQIKDLNY
-10 SIGERKLLDGVSWAV
+10 SIGERKLLSEVNWAV
-25 QPGKRVALIGPN
+25 QPGQRVALIGPN

-51 IEAHSGNTLKPKG
+51 IEAHSGTMLKPKG

-77 SGDTVLQT
+77 LGDTVLGT
-85 VLDGQK
+85 VLEGQK
-91 EILKLE
+91 EILGLE
-97 KKIEELHT
+97 KKIDELHV
-105 ALDCSSPEN
+105 ALDSSTQEKD
-114 EKLLD
+114 KLLD
-119 QLGSAEQRFE
+119 QLGTAEHRFE

-139 SKTILSGLGFSE
+139 AKTILSGLGFSE
-151 KDFSNHLSNLSGG
+151 KDFSSQISNLSGG
-164 WRMRAYL
+164 WRMRVYL
-171 ARLLIQKPDMLL
+171 ARLLIQEPDMLL

-192 LPALEWLEQ
+192 LPALEWLEL
-201 YLLQYSGS
+201 YLLQFSGS

-224 RGIYELDRGQMV
+224 RGIYELDRGQLV
-236 FYSGNYHA
+236 YYSGNYHA
-244 YEKQKR
+244 YEQQKR

-265 EKKRQERFIERFRYK
+265 ERKRQERFIERFRYK

-287 QSRIKHLEKMESF
+287 QSRIKHLEKLESI
-300 EIPPPPRHLDFNI
+300 EIPPPPRQLDFNI
-313 AVEIHSYK
+313 LVEIQSYK
-321 DVLKITDMFFR
+321 DVLRITDMSFR
-332 YTETDTETETEEEWV
+332 YTETETEKDAWV
-347 LEDLNFHVSRGE
+347 LKDLNFFISRGE

-371 TTLTKLITGQALPQ
+371 TTLTKLITGQILPQ
-385 KGRADLGKRVQIG
+385 KGRVDLGKRAHIG

-482 MLSVEALESALDKY
+482 MPSIEALESALDKY

-514 HRVAEVKDRHIE
+514 NRVAEVKDRHLE

-532 SYYLEKRNMKAET
+532 SYYLEKRNFYLESKTLTEDTTT
-545 HSQTTGITRSMTSHK
+545 HKIVSRK

-580 LLQKEVDSLELKINI
+580 SLQKEVDSLEQKINTM
-595 LEANK
+595 ETRK
-600 IKMEQRLSEPETYKD
+600 IEMEQLLARPETYKD
-615 SSSSVT
+615 SSFSVK
-621 LQKDYGTVKKELEKL
+621 LQKDYASIKKELEKC

-644 LELEDLLNQLP
+644 LKLEDLLSLLP

>member
-1 MHQIKDLKY
+1 LLEYKSMHQIKDLNY

-25 QPGKRVALIGPN
+25 QPGQRVALIGPN

-51 IEAHSGNTLKPKG
+51 IEAHSGITLKPKG

-77 SGDTVLQT
+77 LGDTVLQT

-91 EILKLE
+91 EISNLE
-97 KKIEELHT
+97 KKIEELHA
-105 ALDCSSPEN
+105 ALDSSSLDN
-114 EKLLD
+114 DKLLD
-119 QLGSAEQRFE
+119 QLGTAEHRFE

-139 SKTILSGLGFSE
+139 SKTVLSGLGFSE
-151 KDFSNHLSNLSGG
+151 KDFSSRLSNLSGG
-164 WRMRAYL
+164 WRMRVYL
-171 ARLLIQKPDMLL
+171 ARLLVQKPDMLL

-201 YLLQYSGS
+201 YLLQFSGS

-287 QSRIKHLEKMESF
+287 QSRIKHLAKMESI
-300 EIPPPPRHLDFNI
+300 EIPPPRRQLDFNI
-313 AVEIHSYK
+313 SVEMHSYK

-332 YTETDTETETEEEWV
+332 YEEEEWV

-385 KGRADLGKRVQIG
+385 KGRVDLGKRAQIG

-482 MLSVEALESALDKY
+482 MPSVEALESALDKY

-514 HRVAEVKDRHIE
+514 HRVAEVKDRHLE

-532 SYYLEKRNMKAET
+532 SYYLEKRNMESGSNSKT
-545 HSQTTGITRSMTSHK
+545 KDITTPKTMSRK

-580 LLQKEVDSLELKINI
+580 QLQKEVDSLELKINT
-595 LEANK
+595 LEAKK
-600 IKMEQRLSEPETYKD
+600 IEMEQSLSKPETYKD
-615 SSSSVT
+615 SSFSVA
-621 LQKDYGTVKKELEKL
+621 LQKDYVSVKKELEIS
-636 YKNWESAR
+636 YENWESAR
-644 LELEDLLNQLP
+644 LELEDLLDQLP

>member
-1 MHQIKDLKY
+1 MHQIKDLSY
-10 SIGERKLLDGVSWAV
+10 SIGERKLLDRVSWAI
-25 QPGKRVALIGPN
+25 QPGQRVALIGPN

-51 IEAHSGNTLKPKG
+51 IEAHSGTTLKPRG

-77 SGDTVLQT
+77 RGETMLQT

-91 EILKLE
+91 EISSLE
-97 KKIEELHT
+97 KKIVELHS
-105 ALDCSSPEN
+105 ALGDSSKEN
-114 EKLLD
+114 DKLLD
-119 QLGSAEQRFE
+119 QLGTAEHRFE
-129 ALGGYRLETE
+129 ALGGYRVETE
-139 SKTILSGLGFSE
+139 AKTVLSGLGFSE
-151 KDFSNHLSNLSGG
+151 KDFSSPLSNFSGG
-164 WRMRAYL
+164 WKMRAYL

-201 YLLQYSGS
+201 FLLQFSGG

-224 RGIYELDRGQMV
+224 RGIYELDRGQLV
-236 FYSGNYHA
+236 YYSGNYHD

-250 QREELLRKKWEELRE
+250 QREELLRKKREELKE
-265 EKKRQERFIERFRYK
+265 EKKRQERFIERFRSK

-287 QSRIKHLEKMESF
+287 QSRIKHLEKMETI
-300 EIPPPPRHLDFNI
+300 EILSPPRQMDFNI
-313 AVEIHSYK
+313 AVEIHSYN
-321 DVLKITDMFFR
+321 DVLKIEDMFFR
-332 YTETDTETETEEEWV
+332 YKEEWV
-347 LEDLNFHVSRGE
+347 LEGLNFHVSRGE

-371 TTLTKLITGQALPQ
+371 TTLTKLITGQIFPQ
-385 KGRADLGKRVQIG
+385 KGCVDLGKRTQIG

-482 MLSVEALESALDKY
+482 MPSVEALESALDKY

-514 HRVAEVKDRHIE
+514 HRVAEVKDRHLE

-532 SYYLEKRNMKAET
+532 SYYLEKRNIDSENRTQAKE
-545 HSQTTGITRSMTSHK
+545 SPSRQISGRK
-560 TKEQKRAEAES
+560 TKDQKRAEAES
-571 RQAVSKRRN
+571 RQAVSKKRN
-580 LLQKEVDSLELKINI
+580 RLQKEVDSLERKINT
-595 LEANK
+595 LEAKK
-600 IKMEQRLSEPETYKD
+600 IEMEKSLVKPETYKD
-615 SSSSVT
+615 SSSSVA
-621 LQKDYGTVKKELEKL
+621 LQKDYASVKKELEKS
-636 YKNWESAR
+636 YKNWESFK
-644 LELEDLLNQLP
+644 LELEDLLNQL

>member
-1 MHQIKDLKY
+1 MHQIKDLSY
-10 SIGERKLLDGVSWAV
+10 SIGERKLLDRVSWAV
-25 QPGKRVALIGPN
+25 QPGQRVALIGPN

-51 IEAHSGNTLKPKG
+51 IEAHSGTTLKPKG

-77 SGDTVLQT
+77 QGETMLQT

-91 EILKLE
+91 EISSLE
-97 KKIEELHT
+97 KKIEELHS
-105 ALDCSSPEN
+105 ALGNSAKEN
-114 EKLLD
+114 DKLLD
-119 QLGSAEQRFE
+119 QLGTAEHRFE
-129 ALGGYRLETE
+129 ALGGYRVETE
-139 SKTILSGLGFSE
+139 AKTVLSGLGFSE
-151 KDFSNHLSNLSGG
+151 KDFSSPLSNFSGG
-164 WRMRAYL
+164 WKMRAYL

-201 YLLQYSGS
+201 FLLQFSGG

-224 RGIYELDRGQMV
+224 RGIYELDRGQLV
-236 FYSGNYHA
+236 YYSGNYHD

-287 QSRIKHLEKMESF
+287 QSRIKHLEKMESI
-300 EIPPPPRHLDFNI
+300 EIQPPPRQMDFNI
-313 AVEIHSYK
+313 AVEIHSYN
-321 DVLKITDMFFR
+321 DVLKIEDMFFR
-332 YTETDTETETEEEWV
+332 YKEGWV
-347 LEDLNFHVSRGE
+347 LEGLNFHVSRGE

-371 TTLTKLITGQALPQ
+371 TTLTKLITGQIFPQ
-385 KGRADLGKRVQIG
+385 KGCVDLGKRTQIG

-482 MLSVEALESALDKY
+482 MPSVEALESALDKY

-514 HRVAEVKDRHIE
+514 HRVAEVKDRQLE

-532 SYYLEKRNMKAET
+532 SYYLEKRNIESENRTQAKKT
-545 HSQTTGITRSMTSHK
+545 LPQKISGRK
-560 TKEQKRAEAES
+560 TKDQKRAEAES
-571 RQAVSKRRN
+571 RQAVSKKRN
-580 LLQKEVDSLELKINI
+580 RLQREVDSLERKINT
-595 LEANK
+595 LEAKKNE
-600 IKMEQRLSEPETYKD
+600 MEKSLAKPETYKD
-615 SSSSVT
+615 SSFSVA
-621 LQKDYGTVKKELEKL
+621 LQKGYVSVKKELEKS
-636 YKNWESAR
+636 YKNWESFK
-644 LELEDLLNQLP
+644 LELEDLLDQL

>member
-1 MHQIKDLKY
+1 MHQIKDLSY
-10 SIGERKLLDGVSWAV
+10 SIGERKLLDRVSWAI
-25 QPGKRVALIGPN
+25 QPGQRVALIGPN

-51 IEAHSGNTLKPKG
+51 IEAHSGTTLKPRG

-77 SGDTVLQT
+77 RGETMLQT

-91 EILKLE
+91 EISSLE
-97 KKIEELHT
+97 KKIVELHS
-105 ALDCSSPEN
+105 ALGDSSKEN
-114 EKLLD
+114 DKLLD
-119 QLGSAEQRFE
+119 QLGTAEHRFE
-129 ALGGYRLETE
+129 ALGGYRVETE
-139 SKTILSGLGFSE
+139 AKTVLSGLGFSE
-151 KDFSNHLSNLSGG
+151 KDFSSPLSNFSGG
-164 WRMRAYL
+164 WKMRAYL

-192 LPALEWLEQ
+192 LLALEWLEQ
-201 YLLQYSGS
+201 FLLQFSGG

-224 RGIYELDRGQMV
+224 RGIYELDRGQLV
-236 FYSGNYHA
+236 YYSGNYHD

-250 QREELLRKKWEELRE
+250 QREELLRKKREELKE
-265 EKKRQERFIERFRYK
+265 EKKRQERFIERFRSK

-287 QSRIKHLEKMESF
+287 QSRIKHLEKMETI
-300 EIPPPPRHLDFNI
+300 EILPPPRQMDFNI
-313 AVEIHSYK
+313 AVEIHSYN
-321 DVLKITDMFFR
+321 DVLKIEDMFFR
-332 YTETDTETETEEEWV
+332 YKEEWV
-347 LEDLNFHVSRGE
+347 LEGLNFHVSRGE

-371 TTLTKLITGQALPQ
+371 TTLTKLITGQIFPQ
-385 KGRADLGKRVQIG
+385 KGCVDLGKRTQIG

-482 MLSVEALESALDKY
+482 MPSVEALESALDKY

-514 HRVAEVKDRHIE
+514 HRVVEVKDRHLE

-532 SYYLEKRNMKAET
+532 SYYLEKRNIDSENRTQAKE
-545 HSQTTGITRSMTSHK
+545 SPSRQISGRK
-560 TKEQKRAEAES
+560 TKDQKRAEAES
-571 RQAVSKRRN
+571 RQAVSKKRN
-580 LLQKEVDSLELKINI
+580 RLQKEVDSLERKINT
-595 LEANK
+595 LEAKK
-600 IKMEQRLSEPETYKD
+600 IEMEKSLLKPETYKD
-615 SSSSVT
+615 SSSSVA
-621 LQKDYGTVKKELEKL
+621 LQKDYASVKKELEKS
-636 YKNWESAR
+636 YKNWESFK
-644 LELEDLLNQLP
+644 LELEDLLNQL

>member
-1 MHQIKDLKY
+1 MHQIKDLNY
-10 SIGERKLLDGVSWAV
+10 SIGERKLLDSVNWAV
-25 QPGKRVALIGPN
+25 QPGQRVALIGPN

-51 IEAHSGNTLKPKG
+51 IEAYSGIILKPKS
-64 FRIGYLPQEEIVV
+64 FHIAYLPQEEIVV
-77 SGDTVLQT
+77 YGDTVLQT
-85 VLDGQK
+85 VLDGQE
-91 EILKLE
+91 EISILE
-97 KKIEELHT
+97 KKIIELHT
-105 ALDCSSPEN
+105 ALDSSSV
-114 EKLLD
+114 EKEKVLD
-119 QLGSAEQRFE
+119 QLGTAEHRFE

-139 SKTILSGLGFSE
+139 AKTILSGLGFME
-151 KDFSNHLSNLSGG
+151 KDFTQHLSNLSGG

-201 YLLQYSGS
+201 YLLLFSGS

-224 RGIYELDRGQMV
+224 RGIYELDRGQLV
-236 FYSGNYHA
+236 FYSGNYHNF
-244 YEKQKR
+244 EKQKR

-287 QSRIKHLEKMESF
+287 QSRIKHLEKMETI
-300 EIPPPPRHLDFNI
+300 EIPPPRRQLDFSI
-313 AVEIHSYK
+313 AVETHSYK

-332 YTETDTETETEEEWV
+332 YTEEWV

-371 TTLTKLITGQALPQ
+371 TTLTKLITGQISPQ
-385 KGRADLGKRVQIG
+385 KGRVDLGKRTQVG
-398 YYAQHRISDLDLES
+398 YYAQHRISDLNMES
-412 TVYDEVLKTAA
+412 TVYDEVLNTAA
-423 DKHIPRIREVL
+423 EKHIPRIREVL

-482 MLSVEALESALDKY
+482 MPSVEALESALYTY

-514 HRVAEVKDRHIE
+514 HRVAEVKGKHLE

-532 SYYLEKRNMKAET
+532 SYYQEKRNIESE
-545 HSQTTGITRSMTSHK
+545 SQTQAKIAAPQQISGRK
-560 TKEQKRAEAES
+560 TKDQKRAEAKA
-571 RQAVSKRRN
+571 RQAVSERRN
-580 LLQKEVDSLELKINI
+580 RLQIEVDSLELKINN
-595 LEANK
+595 LEEKK
-600 IKMEQRLSEPETYKD
+600 IEMEQRLSKPETYKD

-621 LQKDYGTVKKELEKL
+621 LQKDYVSVKKELEKSFE
-636 YKNWESAR
+636 NWESFK
-644 LELEDLLNQLP
+644 LELEDLLDQLP

>member
-1 MHQIKDLKY
+1 MHQIKNLNY

-25 QPGKRVALIGPN
+25 QPGQRVALIGPN
-37 GAGKTTLFRIVTGE
+37 GAGKTTLFRIITDE
-51 IEAHSGNTLKPKG
+51 IEAHSGTMLKPKG

-77 SGDTVLQT
+77 QGDILLQT
-85 VLDGQK
+85 VLEGQK
-91 EILKLE
+91 EILNLE
-97 KKIEELHT
+97 KKIKELHA
-105 ALDCSSPEN
+105 ALNSSSL
-114 EKLLD
+114 EKEILLD
-119 QLGSAEQRFE
+119 QLGTAEHRFE

-139 SKTILSGLGFSE
+139 AKTVLSGLGFSE
-151 KDFSNHLSNLSGG
+151 EDFSSLLSNLSGG

-201 YLLQYSGS
+201 YLLQFSGS

-224 RGIYELDRGQMV
+224 RGIYELDRGQLV

-287 QSRIKHLEKMESF
+287 QSRIKHLEKMESI
-300 EIPPPPRHLDFNI
+300 EIPPPPRRLDFNI

-321 DVLKITDMFFR
+321 DVLKIEDMFFR
-332 YTETDTETETEEEWV
+332 YEKDWV
-347 LEDLNFHVSRGE
+347 LEGLDFHVSRGE

-371 TTLTKLITGQALPQ
+371 TTLTKLITGQIFPQ
-385 KGRADLGKRVQIG
+385 KGRVDLGKRTQIG
-398 YYAQHRISDLDLES
+398 YYAQHRIADLDLES

-423 DKHIPRIREVL
+423 DKHILRIREVL

-482 MLSVEALESALDKY
+482 MPSVEALESALDKY

-514 HRVAEVKDRHIE
+514 HRVAEVKDRHLE

-532 SYYLEKRNMKAET
+532 SYYLEKRNIKSERKN
-545 HSQTTGITRSMTSHK
+545 QTENIAIPKIVSRK
-560 TKEQKRAEAES
+560 TKEQKRTEAES

-580 LLQKEVDSLELKINI
+580 RLQKEVDSLELKINT
-595 LEANK
+595 LEAKK
-600 IKMEQRLSEPETYKD
+600 IEMEQSLAKPETYKD
-615 SSSSVT
+615 SASSVA
-621 LQKDYGTVKKELEKL
+621 LQKEYASIKKELKKL
-636 YKNWESAR
+636 YENWESAR
-644 LELEDLLNQLP
+644 LELEDLLDQLP

>member
-1 MHQIKDLKY
+1 MHQIKDLSY
-10 SIGERKLLDGVSWAV
+10 SIGERKLLDRVSWAV
-25 QPGKRVALIGPN
+25 QPGQRVALIGPN

-51 IEAHSGNTLKPKG
+51 IEAHSGTTLKPKG

-77 SGDTVLQT
+77 QGETMLQT

-91 EILKLE
+91 EISSLE
-97 KKIEELHT
+97 KKIEELHS
-105 ALDCSSPEN
+105 ALGNSAKEN
-114 EKLLD
+114 DKLLD
-119 QLGSAEQRFE
+119 QLGTAEHRFE
-129 ALGGYRLETE
+129 ALGGYRVETE
-139 SKTILSGLGFSE
+139 AKTVLSGLGFSE
-151 KDFSNHLSNLSGG
+151 KDFSSPLSNFSGG
-164 WRMRAYL
+164 WKMRAYL

-201 YLLQYSGS
+201 FLLQFSGG

-224 RGIYELDRGQMV
+224 RGIYELDRGQLV
-236 FYSGNYHA
+236 YYSGNYHD

-287 QSRIKHLEKMESF
+287 QSRIKHLEKMESI
-300 EIPPPPRHLDFNI
+300 EIQPPPRQMDFNI
-313 AVEIHSYK
+313 AVEIHSYN
-321 DVLKITDMFFR
+321 DVLKIEDMFFR
-332 YTETDTETETEEEWV
+332 YKEEWV
-347 LEDLNFHVSRGE
+347 LEGLNFHVSRGE

-371 TTLTKLITGQALPQ
+371 TTLTKLITGQIFPQ
-385 KGRADLGKRVQIG
+385 KGCVDLGKRTQIG

-482 MLSVEALESALDKY
+482 MPSVEALESALDKY

-514 HRVAEVKDRHIE
+514 HRVAEVKDRHLE

-532 SYYLEKRNMKAET
+532 SYYLEKRNIESENRTQAKET
-545 HSQTTGITRSMTSHK
+545 LPQKISGRK
-560 TKEQKRAEAES
+560 TKDQKRAEAES
-571 RQAVSKRRN
+571 RQAVSKKRN
-580 LLQKEVDSLELKINI
+580 RLQREVDSLERKINT
-595 LEANK
+595 LEAKKNE
-600 IKMEQRLSEPETYKD
+600 MEKSLAKPETYKD
-615 SSSSVT
+615 SSSSVA
-621 LQKDYGTVKKELEKL
+621 LQKGYVSVKKELEKS
-636 YKNWESAR
+636 YKNWESFK
-644 LELEDLLNQLP
+644 LELEDLLDQL

>member
-1 MHQIKDLKY
+1 MHQIKDLSY
-10 SIGERKLLDGVSWAV
+10 SIGERKLLDRVSWAV
-25 QPGKRVALIGPN
+25 QPGQRVALIGPN

-51 IEAHSGNTLKPKG
+51 IEAHSGTTLKPKG

-77 SGDTVLQT
+77 QGETMLQT

-91 EILKLE
+91 EISSLA
-97 KKIEELHT
+97 KKIEELHSV
-105 ALDCSSPEN
+105 LGNSSKEN
-114 EKLLD
+114 DKLLD
-119 QLGSAEQRFE
+119 QLGTAEHRFE
-129 ALGGYRLETE
+129 ALGGYRMETE
-139 SKTILSGLGFSE
+139 AKTVLSGLGFSE
-151 KDFSNHLSNLSGG
+151 KDFSSPLSNFSGG
-164 WRMRAYL
+164 WKMRAYL
-171 ARLLIQKPDMLL
+171 ARLLIQKPDLLL

-201 YLLQYSGS
+201 FLLQFSGG

-224 RGIYELDRGQMV
+224 RGIYELDRGQLV
-236 FYSGNYHA
+236 FYSGNYHN

-287 QSRIKHLEKMESF
+287 QSRIKHLEKMESI
-300 EIPPPPRHLDFNI
+300 EIQPPPRQMDFNI
-313 AVEIHSYK
+313 AVEIHSYN
-321 DVLKITDMFFR
+321 DVLKIEDMFFR
-332 YTETDTETETEEEWV
+332 YKDEWV
-347 LEDLNFHVSRGE
+347 LEGLNFHVNRGE

-371 TTLTKLITGQALPQ
+371 TTLTKLITGQIFPQ
-385 KGRADLGKRVQIG
+385 KGCVDLGKRTQIG

-423 DKHIPRIREVL
+423 NKHIPRIREVL

-482 MLSVEALESALDKY
+482 MPSVEALESALDKY

-514 HRVAEVKDRHIE
+514 HRVAEVKDRHLE

-532 SYYLEKRNMKAET
+532 SYYLEKRNIESENRIQAKET
-545 HSQTTGITRSMTSHK
+545 PPQPISGRK
-560 TKEQKRAEAES
+560 TKDQKRAEAES
-571 RQAVSKRRN
+571 RQSVSKRRN
-580 LLQKEVDSLELKINI
+580 RLQIEVDSLEQRINT
-595 LEANK
+595 LEAKKNE
-600 IKMEQRLSEPETYKD
+600 MEQSLAKPETYKD
-615 SSSSVT
+615 SSSSIV
-621 LQKDYGTVKKELEKL
+621 LQKDYVSVKKELVKS
-636 YKNWESAR
+636 YKNWEASK
-644 LELEDLLNQLP
+644 LELEDLLDKLP

>member
-1 MHQIKDLKY
+1 
-10 SIGERKLLDGVSWAV
+10 
-25 QPGKRVALIGPN
+25 
-37 GAGKTTLFRIVTGE
+37 
-51 IEAHSGNTLKPKG
+51 
-64 FRIGYLPQEEIVV
+64 
-77 SGDTVLQT
+77 
-85 VLDGQK
+85 
-91 EILKLE
+91 
-97 KKIEELHT
+97 
-105 ALDCSSPEN
+105 
-114 EKLLD
+114 
-119 QLGSAEQRFE
+119 
-129 ALGGYRLETE
+129 
-139 SKTILSGLGFSE
+139 
-151 KDFSNHLSNLSGG
+151 
-164 WRMRAYL
+164 MRAYL

-321 DVLKITDMFFR
+321 DVWKITDMFFR
-332 YTETDTETETEEEWV
+332 YTQGEEEWV

-366 NGAGK
+366 NGVGK
-371 TTLTKLITGQALPQ
+371 TTLTKLITGQVFPQ
-385 KGRADLGKRVQIG
+385 KGRVDLGKRTQIG

-447 IKVLSGGEKA
+447 IK
-457 RVSLAKILLS
+457 
-467 PVNFLIMDEP
+467 D
-477 TNHLD
+477 
-482 MLSVEALESALDKY
+482 
-496 KGTLLMI
+496 
-503 SHDRYFLDKLV
+503 
-514 HRVAEVKDRHIE
+514 
-526 EYTGNY
+526 
-532 SYYLEKRNMKAET
+532 
-545 HSQTTGITRSMTSHK
+545 
-560 TKEQKRAEAES
+560 
-571 RQAVSKRRN
+571 
-580 LLQKEVDSLELKINI
+580 
-595 LEANK
+595 
-600 IKMEQRLSEPETYKD
+600 
-615 SSSSVT
+615 
-621 LQKDYGTVKKELEKL
+621 
-636 YKNWESAR
+636 
-644 LELEDLLNQLP
+644 

>member
-1 MHQIKDLKY
+1 MHQIKDLSY
-10 SIGERKLLDGVSWAV
+10 SIGERKLLDRVSWAV
-25 QPGKRVALIGPN
+25 QPGQRVALIGPN

-51 IEAHSGNTLKPKG
+51 IEAHSGTTLKPKG

-77 SGDTVLQT
+77 QGETMLQT

-91 EILKLE
+91 EISSLE
-97 KKIEELHT
+97 KKIEELHS
-105 ALDCSSPEN
+105 ALSNSSKEN
-114 EKLLD
+114 DKLLD
-119 QLGSAEQRFE
+119 QLGTAEHRFE
-129 ALGGYRLETE
+129 ALGGYRVETE
-139 SKTILSGLGFSE
+139 AKTVLSGLGFSE
-151 KDFSNHLSNLSGG
+151 KDFSSPLSNFSGG
-164 WRMRAYL
+164 WKMRAYL

-201 YLLQYSGS
+201 FLLQFSGG

-224 RGIYELDRGQMV
+224 RGIYELDRGHLV
-236 FYSGNYHA
+236 YYSGNYHD

-287 QSRIKHLEKMESF
+287 QSRIKHLEKMESI
-300 EIPPPPRHLDFNI
+300 EIQPLPRKMDFNI
-313 AVEIHSYK
+313 AVEIHSYN
-321 DVLKITDMFFR
+321 DVLKIEDMFFR
-332 YTETDTETETEEEWV
+332 YKEEWV
-347 LEDLNFHVSRGE
+347 LEGLNFHVSRGE

-371 TTLTKLITGQALPQ
+371 TTLTKLITGQILPQ
-385 KGRADLGKRVQIG
+385 KGCVDLGKRTQIG

-482 MLSVEALESALDKY
+482 MPSVEALESALDKY

-514 HRVAEVKDRHIE
+514 HRVAEVKDRQLE

-532 SYYLEKRNMKAET
+532 SYYLEKRNIESKNRTQAKET
-545 HSQTTGITRSMTSHK
+545 PPQQISGRK
-560 TKEQKRAEAES
+560 TKDQKRAEAES
-571 RQAVSKRRN
+571 RQAVSKKRN
-580 LLQKEVDSLELKINI
+580 RLQIGVDSLERKINT
-595 LEANK
+595 LEAKK
-600 IKMEQRLSEPETYKD
+600 IEMEKSLAKPETYKD
-615 SSSSVT
+615 SSSSVA
-621 LQKDYGTVKKELEKL
+621 LQKGYASVKKELEKS
-636 YKNWESAR
+636 YKNWESFK
-644 LELEDLLNQLP
+644 LELEDLLDQL

>member
-1 MHQIKDLKY
+1 MHQIKDLNY
-10 SIGERKLLDGVSWAV
+10 SIGEQTLLDGVSWAV
-25 QPGKRVALIGPN
+25 QPGQRVALIGPN
-37 GAGKTTLFRIVTGE
+37 GAGKTTLLRIVIGE
-51 IEAHSGNTLKPKG
+51 IEAHSGTIMKPKR

-77 SGDTVLQT
+77 QGETLLQT

-91 EILKLE
+91 EILSLE
-97 KKIEELHT
+97 KKIKQLHL
-105 ALDCSSPEN
+105 ALDSSSPEN
-114 EKLLD
+114 DEFLD
-119 QLGSAEQRFE
+119 QLGTAEHRFE

-139 SKTILSGLGFSE
+139 AKTVLSGLGFSE
-151 KDFSNHLSNLSGG
+151 KDFSNPLTHFSGG
-164 WRMRAYL
+164 WKMRAYL

-201 YLLQYSGS
+201 FLLQFSGS

-224 RGIYELDRGQMV
+224 RGIYELDRGHLDY
-236 FYSGNYHA
+236 YSGNYHH

-250 QREELLRKKWEELRE
+250 QKEELLRKKWEELRE

-287 QSRIKHLEKMESF
+287 QSRIKHLEKLESF
-300 EIPPPPRHLDFNI
+300 EIPPPQRRLDFNI
-313 AVEIHSYK
+313 SVEIQSYK
-321 DVLKITDMFFR
+321 DVLKISDMFFQ
-332 YTETDTETETEEEWV
+332 YEQDWV
-347 LEDLNFHVSRGE
+347 LENLNFHVSRGE

-371 TTLTKLITGQALPQ
+371 TTLTKLITGQLFPQ
-385 KGRADLGKRVQIG
+385 KGCVDLGKRVQIG

-457 RVSLAKILLS
+457 RVSLAKIILS

-482 MLSVEALESALDKY
+482 MPSVEALESALDTY

-514 HRVAEVKDRHIE
+514 HRVAEVKNRTLE
-526 EYTGNY
+526 VYTGNY
-532 SYYLEKRNMKAET
+532 SYFLEKRNYELESKK
-545 HSQTTGITRSMTSHK
+545 QTKDIVSLKPVSRK

-571 RQAVSKRRN
+571 RQAVSKKRN
-580 LLQKEVDSLELKINI
+580 QLQKEADLLEFKINK
-595 LEANK
+595 LEAEKNE
-600 IKMEQRLSEPETYKD
+600 MELLLANPETYKD
-615 SSSSVT
+615 SSSSVA
-621 LQKDYGTVKKELEKL
+621 LQKDYASVKKELDKSYES
-636 YKNWESAR
+636 WESVR
-644 LELEDLLNQLP
+644 LELEDLLNQLV

>member
-1 MHQIKDLKY
+1 MHQIKDLNY
-10 SIGERKLLDGVSWAV
+10 SIGERKLLDGVSWSV
-25 QPGKRVALIGPN
+25 QPGQRVALIGPN
-37 GAGKTTLFRIVTGE
+37 GAGKTTLFRIIFGE
-51 IEAHSGNTLKPKG
+51 IEAHSGTTLKPKR

-77 SGDTVLQT
+77 QGETLMQT

-91 EILKLE
+91 EISILE
-97 KKIEELHT
+97 KRIKELYL
-105 ALDCSSPEN
+105 ALDSSSLEKN
-114 EKLLD
+114 KLLD
-119 QLGSAEQRFE
+119 QLGTAEHRFE

-139 SKTILSGLGFSE
+139 AKTVLSGLGFSE
-151 KDFSNHLSNLSGG
+151 KDFFSPLSNLSGG
-164 WRMRAYL
+164 WKMRAYL
-171 ARLLIQKPDMLL
+171 GRLLIQKPDMLL

-201 YLLQYSGS
+201 FLLQFSGS

-224 RGIYELDRGQMV
+224 RGIYELDRGQLV
-236 FYSGNYHA
+236 YYSGNYHS

-287 QSRIKHLEKMESF
+287 QSRIKHLEKLESF
-300 EIPPPPRHLDFNI
+300 EIPPPPRKLDFSI
-313 AVEIHSYK
+313 VVETQSYK
-321 DVLKITDMFFR
+321 EVLKITDMFFR
-332 YTETDTETETEEEWV
+332 YENDWV

-371 TTLTKLITGQALPQ
+371 TTLTKLITGQIFPQ
-385 KGRADLGKRVQIG
+385 KGRVDLGKRTQIG
-398 YYAQHRISDLDLES
+398 YYAQHRISALDLES

-423 DKHIPRIREVL
+423 NKHIPRIREVL

-482 MLSVEALESALDKY
+482 MPSVEALESALDTY

-514 HRVAEVKDRHIE
+514 HRVVEVKDRHLE
-526 EYTGNY
+526 VYTGNY
-532 SYYLEKRNMKAET
+532 SYFLEKRNRGLVSKNLTEDSAT
-545 HSQTTGITRSMTSHK
+545 LKTVSRK

-571 RQAVSKRRN
+571 RQVVSKRRN
-580 LLQKEVDSLELKINI
+580 QLQKEVDSLELKINK
-595 LEANK
+595 LEAKKNE
-600 IKMEQRLSEPETYKD
+600 MEQILAKPETYKD
-615 SSSSVT
+615 PTSSVA
-621 LQKDYGTVKKELEKL
+621 LQKDYTSAKKELEKS
-636 YKNWESAR
+636 YENWESVR
-644 LELEDLLNQLP
+644 LELEDLLNQIKILF

>member
-1 MHQIKDLKY
+1 MHQIKDLSY
-10 SIGERKLLDGVSWAV
+10 SIGERKLLDRVSWAV
-25 QPGKRVALIGPN
+25 QPGQRVALIGPN

-51 IEAHSGNTLKPKG
+51 IEAHSGTTLKPRG

-77 SGDTVLQT
+77 RGETMLQT

-91 EILKLE
+91 EISSLE
-97 KKIEELHT
+97 KKIVELHS
-105 ALDCSSPEN
+105 ALGDSSKEN
-114 EKLLD
+114 DKLLD
-119 QLGSAEQRFE
+119 QLGTAEHRFE
-129 ALGGYRLETE
+129 ALGGYRVETE
-139 SKTILSGLGFSE
+139 AKTVLSGLGFSE
-151 KDFSNHLSNLSGG
+151 KDFSSPLSNFSGG
-164 WRMRAYL
+164 WKMRAYL

-201 YLLQYSGS
+201 FLLQFSGG

-224 RGIYELDRGQMV
+224 RGIYELDRGQLV
-236 FYSGNYHA
+236 YYSGNYHG

-265 EKKRQERFIERFRYK
+265 EKKRQERFIERFRSK

-287 QSRIKHLEKMESF
+287 QSRIKHLEKMETI
-300 EIPPPPRHLDFNI
+300 EILPPPRQMDFNI
-313 AVEIHSYK
+313 AVEIHSYN
-321 DVLKITDMFFR
+321 DVLKIEDMFFR
-332 YTETDTETETEEEWV
+332 YKEEWV
-347 LEDLNFHVSRGE
+347 LEGLNFHVSRGE

-371 TTLTKLITGQALPQ
+371 TTLTKLITGQIFPQ
-385 KGRADLGKRVQIG
+385 KGCVDLGKRTQIG

-482 MLSVEALESALDKY
+482 MPSVEALESALDKY

-514 HRVAEVKDRHIE
+514 HRVVEVKDRHLE

-532 SYYLEKRNMKAET
+532 SYYLEKRNIDSENRTQAKE
-545 HSQTTGITRSMTSHK
+545 SPSRQISGRK
-560 TKEQKRAEAES
+560 TKDQKRAEAES
-571 RQAVSKRRN
+571 RQAVSKKRN
-580 LLQKEVDSLELKINI
+580 RLQKEVDSLERKINT
-595 LEANK
+595 LEAKK
-600 IKMEQRLSEPETYKD
+600 IEMEKSLVKPETYKD
-615 SSSSVT
+615 SSSSVA
-621 LQKDYGTVKKELEKL
+621 LQKDYASVKKELKKS
-636 YKNWESAR
+636 YKNWESFK
-644 LELEDLLNQLP
+644 LELEDLLNQL

>member
-1 MHQIKDLKY
+1 MHQIKDLSY
-10 SIGERKLLDGVSWAV
+10 SIGERKLLDRVSWAV
-25 QPGKRVALIGPN
+25 QPGQRVALIGPN

-51 IEAHSGNTLKPKG
+51 IEAHSGTTLKPKG

-77 SGDTVLQT
+77 QGETMLQT

-91 EILKLE
+91 EISSLE
-97 KKIEELHT
+97 KKIEELHS
-105 ALDCSSPEN
+105 ALSNSSKEN
-114 EKLLD
+114 DKLLD
-119 QLGSAEQRFE
+119 QLGTAEHRFE
-129 ALGGYRLETE
+129 ALGGYRVETE
-139 SKTILSGLGFSE
+139 AKTVLSGLGFSE
-151 KDFSNHLSNLSGG
+151 KDFSSPLSNFSGG
-164 WRMRAYL
+164 WKMRAYL

-201 YLLQYSGS
+201 FLLQFSGG

-224 RGIYELDRGQMV
+224 RGIYELDRGHLV
-236 FYSGNYHA
+236 YYSGNYHD

-265 EKKRQERFIERFRYK
+265 EKKRQERFIGRFRYK

-287 QSRIKHLEKMESF
+287 QSRIKHLEKMESI
-300 EIPPPPRHLDFNI
+300 EIQPLPRKMDFNI
-313 AVEIHSYK
+313 AVEIHSYN
-321 DVLKITDMFFR
+321 DVLKIEDMFFR
-332 YTETDTETETEEEWV
+332 YKEEWV
-347 LEDLNFHVSRGE
+347 LEGLNFHVSRGE

-371 TTLTKLITGQALPQ
+371 TTLTKLITGQILPQ
-385 KGRADLGKRVQIG
+385 KGCVDLGKRTQIG

-482 MLSVEALESALDKY
+482 MPSVEALESALDKY

-514 HRVAEVKDRHIE
+514 HRVAEVKDRQLE

-532 SYYLEKRNMKAET
+532 SYYLEKRNIESENRTQAKET
-545 HSQTTGITRSMTSHK
+545 PPQQISGRK
-560 TKEQKRAEAES
+560 TKDQKRAEAES
-571 RQAVSKRRN
+571 RQAVSKKRN
-580 LLQKEVDSLELKINI
+580 RLQIGVDSLERKINT
-595 LEANK
+595 LEAKK
-600 IKMEQRLSEPETYKD
+600 IEMEKSLAKPETYKD
-615 SSSSVT
+615 SSSSVA
-621 LQKDYGTVKKELEKL
+621 LQKGYASVKKELEKS
-636 YKNWESAR
+636 YKNWESFK
-644 LELEDLLNQLP
+644 LELEDLLDQL

>member
-1 MHQIKDLKY
+1 MHQIKDLSY
-10 SIGERKLLDGVSWAV
+10 SIGERKLLDRVSWAV
-25 QPGKRVALIGPN
+25 QPGQRVALIGPN

-51 IEAHSGNTLKPKG
+51 IEAHSGTTLKPKG

-77 SGDTVLQT
+77 QGETMLQT

-91 EILKLE
+91 EISSLE
-97 KKIEELHT
+97 KKIEELHS
-105 ALDCSSPEN
+105 ALGNSAKEN
-114 EKLLD
+114 DKLLD
-119 QLGSAEQRFE
+119 QLGTAEHRFE
-129 ALGGYRLETE
+129 ALGGYRVETE
-139 SKTILSGLGFSE
+139 AKTVLSGLGFSE
-151 KDFSNHLSNLSGG
+151 KDFSSPLSNFSGG
-164 WRMRAYL
+164 WKMRAYL

-201 YLLQYSGS
+201 FLLQFSGG

-214 HDRFFIDRLV
+214 HDRFFIDSLV
-224 RGIYELDRGQMV
+224 RGIYELDRGQLV
-236 FYSGNYHA
+236 YYSGNYHD

-287 QSRIKHLEKMESF
+287 QSRIKHLEKMESI
-300 EIPPPPRHLDFNI
+300 EIQPPPRQMDFNI
-313 AVEIHSYK
+313 AVEIHSYN
-321 DVLKITDMFFR
+321 DVLKIEDMFFR
-332 YTETDTETETEEEWV
+332 YKEEWV
-347 LEDLNFHVSRGE
+347 LEGLNFHVSRGE

-371 TTLTKLITGQALPQ
+371 TTLTKLITGQIFPQ
-385 KGRADLGKRVQIG
+385 KGCVDLGKRTQIG

-482 MLSVEALESALDKY
+482 MPSVEALESALDKY

-514 HRVAEVKDRHIE
+514 HRVAEVKDRQLE

-532 SYYLEKRNMKAET
+532 SYYLEKRNIESENRTQAKET
-545 HSQTTGITRSMTSHK
+545 LPQKISGRK
-560 TKEQKRAEAES
+560 TKDQKRAEAES
-571 RQAVSKRRN
+571 RQAVSKKRN
-580 LLQKEVDSLELKINI
+580 RLQREVDSLERKINT
-595 LEANK
+595 LEAKKNE
-600 IKMEQRLSEPETYKD
+600 MEKSLAKPETYKD
-615 SSSSVT
+615 SSSSVA
-621 LQKDYGTVKKELEKL
+621 LQKGYVSVKKELEKS
-636 YKNWESAR
+636 YKNWESFK
-644 LELEDLLNQLP
+644 LELEDLLDQL

>member
-1 MHQIKDLKY
+1 MHQIKDLSY
-10 SIGERKLLDGVSWAV
+10 SIGERKLLDRVSWAV
-25 QPGKRVALIGPN
+25 QPGQRVALIGPN

-51 IEAHSGNTLKPKG
+51 IEAHSGTTLKPKG

-77 SGDTVLQT
+77 QGETMLQT

-91 EILKLE
+91 EISSLE
-97 KKIEELHT
+97 KKIEELHS
-105 ALDCSSPEN
+105 ALGNSAKEN
-114 EKLLD
+114 DKLLD
-119 QLGSAEQRFE
+119 QLGTAEHRFE
-129 ALGGYRLETE
+129 ALGGYRVETE
-139 SKTILSGLGFSE
+139 AKTVLSGLGFSE
-151 KDFSNHLSNLSGG
+151 KDFSSPLSNFSGG
-164 WRMRAYL
+164 WKMRAYL

-201 YLLQYSGS
+201 FLLQFSGG

-224 RGIYELDRGQMV
+224 RGIYELNRGQLV
-236 FYSGNYHA
+236 YYSGNYHD

-287 QSRIKHLEKMESF
+287 QSRIKHLEKMESI
-300 EIPPPPRHLDFNI
+300 EIQPPPRQMDFNI
-313 AVEIHSYK
+313 AVEIHSYN
-321 DVLKITDMFFR
+321 DVLKIEDMFFR
-332 YTETDTETETEEEWV
+332 YKEEWV
-347 LEDLNFHVSRGE
+347 LEGLNFHVSRGE

-371 TTLTKLITGQALPQ
+371 TTLTKLITGQIFPQ
-385 KGRADLGKRVQIG
+385 KGCVDLGKRTQIG

-482 MLSVEALESALDKY
+482 MPSVEALESALDKY

-514 HRVAEVKDRHIE
+514 HRVAEVKDRHLE

-532 SYYLEKRNMKAET
+532 SYYLEKRNIESENRTQAKET
-545 HSQTTGITRSMTSHK
+545 LPQKISGRK
-560 TKEQKRAEAES
+560 TKDQKRAEAES
-571 RQAVSKRRN
+571 RQAVSKKRN
-580 LLQKEVDSLELKINI
+580 RLQREVDSLERKINT
-595 LEANK
+595 LEAKKNE
-600 IKMEQRLSEPETYKD
+600 MEKSLAKPETYKD
-615 SSSSVT
+615 SSFSVA
-621 LQKDYGTVKKELEKL
+621 LQKGYVSVKKELEKS
-636 YKNWESAR
+636 YKNWESFK
-644 LELEDLLNQLP
+644 LELEDLLDQL

>member
-1 MHQIKDLKY
+1 MHQIKDLSY
-10 SIGERKLLDGVSWAV
+10 SIGERKLLDRVSWAV
-25 QPGKRVALIGPN
+25 QPGQRVALIGPN

-51 IEAHSGNTLKPKG
+51 IEAHSGTTLKPKG

-77 SGDTVLQT
+77 QGETMLQT

-91 EILKLE
+91 EISSLE
-97 KKIEELHT
+97 KKIEELHS
-105 ALDCSSPEN
+105 ALSNSSKEN
-114 EKLLD
+114 DKLLD
-119 QLGSAEQRFE
+119 QLGTAEHRFE
-129 ALGGYRLETE
+129 ALGGYRVETE
-139 SKTILSGLGFSE
+139 AKTVLSGLGFSE
-151 KDFSNHLSNLSGG
+151 KDFSSPLSNFSGG
-164 WRMRAYL
+164 WKMRAYL

-201 YLLQYSGS
+201 FLLQFSGG

-224 RGIYELDRGQMV
+224 RGIYELDRGHLV
-236 FYSGNYHA
+236 YYSGNYHD

-287 QSRIKHLEKMESF
+287 QSRIKHLEKMESI
-300 EIPPPPRHLDFNI
+300 EIQPLPRKMDFNI
-313 AVEIHSYK
+313 AVEIHSYN
-321 DVLKITDMFFR
+321 DVLKIEDMFFR
-332 YTETDTETETEEEWV
+332 YKEEWV
-347 LEDLNFHVSRGE
+347 LEGLNFHVSRGE

-371 TTLTKLITGQALPQ
+371 TTLTKLITGQILPQ
-385 KGRADLGKRVQIG
+385 KGCVDLGKRTQIG

-482 MLSVEALESALDKY
+482 MPSVEALESALDKY

-514 HRVAEVKDRHIE
+514 HRVAEVKDRQLE

-532 SYYLEKRNMKAET
+532 SYYLEKRNIESENRTQAKET
-545 HSQTTGITRSMTSHK
+545 PPQQISGRK
-560 TKEQKRAEAES
+560 TKDQKRAEAES
-571 RQAVSKRRN
+571 RQAVSKKRN
-580 LLQKEVDSLELKINI
+580 RLQIGVDSLERKINT
-595 LEANK
+595 LEAKK
-600 IKMEQRLSEPETYKD
+600 IEMEKSLAKPETYKD
-615 SSSSVT
+615 SSSSVA
-621 LQKDYGTVKKELEKL
+621 LQKGYASVKKELEKS
-636 YKNWESAR
+636 YKNWESFK
-644 LELEDLLNQLP
+644 LELEDLLDQL